1 MSSSRKWFP
10 GSGAV
15 QLTEGPIA
23 TQLVGFA
30 VPLFLGSLIQ
40 QLYSTVDL
48 MFVGKLIGRDA
59 SAAVGSSGLMVTCIV
74 GFFTGLSVGVGV
86 VAGQAAGRRDEQALR
101 RIIHT
106 AAGFTALMSLAFLA
120 LGQLLVT
127 PALPGHTRSPGSARH
142 CACSFMTIPTVGCRE
157 RSEAS

>member
-1 MSSSRKWFP
+1 MSPKHKLLT
-10 GSGAV
+10 GNGAV
-15 QLTEGPIA
+15 RLTEGPIA
-23 TQLVGFA
+23 RQLIAFA

-86 VAGQAAGRRDEQALR
+86 VAGQAAGRRDDRALT

-106 AAGFTALMSLAFLA
+106 AAGFTALMALVFLA
-120 LGQLLVT
+120 LASCWWCRSWEQC
-127 PALPGHTRSPGSARH
+127 TRPETSCPRRRRISASI
-142 CACSFMTIPTVGCRE
+142 CSAYRPL
-157 RSEAS
+157 